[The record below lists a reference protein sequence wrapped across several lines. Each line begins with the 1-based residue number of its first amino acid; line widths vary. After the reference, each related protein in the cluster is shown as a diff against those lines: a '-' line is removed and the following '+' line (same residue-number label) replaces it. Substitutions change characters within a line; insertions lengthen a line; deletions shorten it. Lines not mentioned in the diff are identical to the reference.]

1 MKHASPALALL
12 VLPVLAAASCF
23 TPIDAPAC
31 GTLADCPAGAGYRAC
46 EDGLCFREG
55 STCESA
61 APVAGDGCCALLEG
75 DRSADT
81 DCLTL
86 DADLGPCTLAT
97 PSADTR
103 GDLYVAGARVIDGVS
118 RIAVW
123 RIPADGGS
131 IPPETAGEGYNALP
145 AVVGAGRDVY
155 VAHGGGVVRYAT
167 PDLIP
172 VQAVPSGTP
181 VGGLFATHDA
191 SRPVVGWVDSA
202 GGLTLYDE
210 EKATVTAFDLKSQGL
225 GEGDA
230 FPPVVSGSGRRAWV
244 LWKSGLLLA
253 VSTRDNPLG
262 PVASLSLDAEV
273 VGAPIE
279 SGGVVYVPI
288 DGGTAG
294 HRIAAVDESAN
305 RLERTWTLDLGGTL
319 SGRLL
324 VDSTG
329 ALVALLQD
337 GSVRIVRDHGALGSV
352 VGIGAFGTPLADR
365 SALIGADGRIVA
377 VTASGRT
384 VLTLQRID
392 DASEVRLEPGLR
404 FDVAVPLATSP
415 LHAGGRIAFGTG
427 SGHVLSYVLPGAPA
441 AAGFSGDG
449 GDAAHSCRV
458 AVIETDDE

>member
-1 MKHASPALALL
+1 MKHVSPALAL
-12 VLPVLAAASCF
+12 VLLAASSATSCF
-23 TPIDAPAC
+23 TPIEAPAC
-31 GTLADCPAGAGYRAC
+31 GTLADCPAGAGYSAC

-55 STCESA
+55 STCETA
-61 APVAGDGCCALLEG
+61 APVAGDGCCARIEG

-86 DADLGPCTLAT
+86 DADLGPCSLAT
-97 PSADTR
+97 PSADNR
-103 GDLYVAGARVIDGVS
+103 GDLYVSGTRVVDGVS
-118 RIAVW
+118 RIGIW
-123 RIPADGGS
+123 RIPAGGAS
-131 IPPETAGEGYNALP
+131 IPPGTAGEGYNALP
-145 AVVGAGRDVY
+145 ALVGVGRDVY
-155 VAHGGGVVRYAT
+155 VAHGGGVVRFAT
-167 PDLIP
+167 PDLT
-172 VQAVPSGTP
+172 VVEALASGTP

-210 EKATVTAFDLKSQGL
+210 KKRTTTSFDLKSQGL

-230 FPPVVSGSGRRAWV
+230 FPPVVAGSGRRAWI

-253 VSTRDNPLG
+253 VSTRDNPMG
-262 PVASLSLDAEV
+262 PVASLAFDEKV

-279 SGGVVYVPI
+279 SNGVVFVPI
-288 DGGTAG
+288 DAGTAG
-294 HRIAAVDESAN
+294 HRIAAVDESAG
-305 RLERTWTLDLGGTL
+305 RLDRTWALDLGGTL

-324 VDSTG
+324 TDSTG
-329 ALVALLQD
+329 AIVALLQD
-337 GSVRIVRDHGALGSV
+337 GSVRILRDHGTLGSV
-352 VGIGAFGTPLADR
+352 VGLGAFGTPLADR
-365 SALIGADGRIVA
+365 SALIAADGRIVA

-384 VLTLQRID
+384 VLTLLRID
-392 DASEVRLEPGLR
+392 DTSGVRFEPGLR

-427 SGHVLSYVLPGAPA
+427 SGHVLSYVLPFDPA

-458 AVIETDDE
+458 AVIKNDE